1 MNDGTD
7 AKNEM
12 ETWAS
17 PDTNRTDI
25 TTLLKN
31 KYNMIEIKKWSEM
44 TIVEQEQ
51 WRKEQTAQLEA
62 EKLKLAEA
70 MELDSE
76 NESGIIK
83 IEIRKGDKV
92 VTTSMYLENY
102 LKVKKLHQISLGDD
116 MIDSLI
122 NELKD

>member
-1 MNDGTD
+1 
-7 AKNEM
+7 
-12 ETWAS
+12 
-17 PDTNRTDI
+17 
-25 TTLLKN
+25 
-31 KYNMIEIKKWSEM
+31 MIEIKKWSEM

-70 MELDSE
+70 MELVNK

-92 VTTSMYLENY
+92 VTASMYLENY

>member
-1 MNDGTD
+1 
-7 AKNEM
+7 
-12 ETWAS
+12 
-17 PDTNRTDI
+17 
-25 TTLLKN
+25 
-31 KYNMIEIKKWSEM
+31 MIEIKKWSEM

>member
-1 MNDGTD
+1 ME
-7 AKNEM
+7 NEL
-12 ETWAS
+12 T
-17 PDTNRTDI
+17 
-25 TTLLKN
+25 
-31 KYNMIEIKKWSEM
+31 
-44 TIVEQEQ
+44 
-51 WRKEQTAQLEA
+51 
-62 EKLKLAEA
+62 
-70 MELDSE
+70 

-92 VTTSMYLENY
+92 VTTSMCLENY

>member
-1 MNDGTD
+1 MKLEEWKTLSQEE
-7 AKNEM
+7 KQKFWENE
-12 ETWAS
+12 
-17 PDTNRTDI
+17 
-25 TTLLKN
+25 KN
-31 KYNMIEIKKWSEM
+31 K
-44 TIVEQEQ
+44 
-51 WRKEQTAQLEA
+51 LEA

-70 MELDSE
+70 MELANE

-83 IEIRKGDKV
+83 IEIQKGDKV